1 MNPCPS
7 QPQQVCSAIENQI
20 PIELH
25 STGMVSQVALDG
37 AFVIRPADEADTQPN
52 HRYFVTLLGG
62 GVSHHVGIRYQIP
75 DDQDDDVSTFS

>member
-1 MNPCPS
+1 
-7 QPQQVCSAIENQI
+7 
-20 PIELH
+20 
-25 STGMVSQVALDG
+25 MVSQVALDG

-52 HRYFVTLLGG
+52 HRYFVTLWGG